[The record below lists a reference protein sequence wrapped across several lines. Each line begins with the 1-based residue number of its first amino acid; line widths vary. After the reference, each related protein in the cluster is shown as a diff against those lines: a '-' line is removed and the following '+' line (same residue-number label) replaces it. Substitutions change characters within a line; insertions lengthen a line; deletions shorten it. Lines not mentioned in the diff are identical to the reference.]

1 MDQGSSSSMS
11 SCSSSTTASTGPDQR
26 RLSAAAPTFDP
37 SMASSSS
44 MAATT
49 AGVPGSSPAMAP
61 LLTSARMSS
70 GSSASSTTSFD
81 PAGSS
86 ALAPARSPRPGLS
99 ASAPAFYPTTASS
112 SSTPV
117 MPAVPGFLPQIPEPT
132 ASCSDFPPEML
143 WHHPCGEQKIKG
155 GRPDLLGREFGIL
168 AEQKRLIQ
176 RHLDLKEEMH
186 LRHNKEIEN
195 AFISET
201 RLARGVEQDLLGDCK
216 KAVLVQ
222 QDQSGKEE
230 ESHQCL
236 RQLQDVNGEQLV
248 GVPKLGL
255 PGAEENVACNNTASH
270 KEFSEFPGPDIKFGS
285 INIRD
290 IPLLQ
295 GRQAAVILPNPQLDR
310 RTSGLTPAGASSLDQ
325 ETDQELNEKLL

>member
-1 MDQGSSSSMS
+1 MS

-132 ASCSDFPPEML
+132 ASCSGKLRKEFFVYLFVVSNCDFLPGS
-143 WHHPCGEQKIKG
+143 CGSMNPFCFDSQVLILAL
-155 GRPDLLGREFGIL
+155 PNLLIFGFCGIFHGSCFLVFFWLILAFLHNHLLVFLVLGFNSSCLFGIL
-168 AEQKRLIQ
+168 F
-176 RHLDLKEEMH
+176 LKET
-186 LRHNKEIEN
+186 K
-195 AFISET
+195 
-201 RLARGVEQDLLGDCK
+201 
-216 KAVLVQ
+216 
-222 QDQSGKEE
+222 
-230 ESHQCL
+230 
-236 RQLQDVNGEQLV
+236 
-248 GVPKLGL
+248 
-255 PGAEENVACNNTASH
+255 
-270 KEFSEFPGPDIKFGS
+270 
-285 INIRD
+285 RD
-290 IPLLQ
+290 IFL
-295 GRQAAVILPNPQLDR
+295 
-310 RTSGLTPAGASSLDQ
+310 
-325 ETDQELNEKLL
+325 